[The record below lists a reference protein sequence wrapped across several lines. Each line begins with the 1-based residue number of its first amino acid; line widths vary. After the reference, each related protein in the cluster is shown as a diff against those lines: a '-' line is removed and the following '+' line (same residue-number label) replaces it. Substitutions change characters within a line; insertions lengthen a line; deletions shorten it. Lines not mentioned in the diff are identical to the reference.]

1 MNRIESLVY
10 TAVRNDVLDLYDQTY
25 VTGAYTPNIEKFP
38 CVYIHMTE
46 LSVVE
51 NGIDTSA
58 IDNQKRVV
66 FTVEVYTD
74 YKSQKKLAAEELFDR
89 VNRTMT
95 DMGFVQTFYSPTPN
109 MDTTIHRI
117 VGRFK
122 GIVTYDEANE
132 AYRVYQKEL

>member
-1 MNRIESLVY
+1 MSRIESLVY

-58 IDNQKRVV
+58 IDNQMRVV

-74 YKSQKKLAAEELFDR
+74 YKSQKKLAAETLFDQ
-89 VNRTMT
+89 VKRTMT
-95 DMGFVQTFYSPTPN
+95 DMGFVLTFYSPTPN

-117 VGRFK
+117 VCRFK
-122 GIVTYDEANE
+122 GVVTYDEANDT
-132 AYRVYQKEL
+132 YRVYQKEL